1 MYGRGRGISQ
11 ISIEMERPSLTSA
24 LEELSTL
31 ASQWENLASHAN
43 LPPDVVES
51 LKSHGGPNWEG
62 DALREVIRHWL
73 EGLGQDVSWADLLEV
88 VQDIDSELA
97 VGLREKHC
105 SASGS
110 DGALE
115 GGQVEKEGE
124 EGSGKVDGQPDDE
137 RVVDEGDAT
146 AHVFSETWSK
156 LSRDDIVDRVKGLI
170 YGQAIGDALGTY
182 VYVSL

>member
-1 MYGRGRGISQ
+1 
-11 ISIEMERPSLTSA
+11 MERPSLTSA

-31 ASQWENLASHAN
+31 ASQWENLASRVH
-43 LPPDVVES
+43 LSPDVVES
-51 LKSHGGPNWEG
+51 LKARGGPSSEE
-62 DALREVIRHWL
+62 DALREVLRHWL

-97 VGLREKHC
+97 VGLKEKHC

-110 DGALE
+110 DDALE
-115 GGQVEKEGE
+115 GQQEGE
-124 EGSGKVDGQPDDE
+124 EEGEVRSKMDGEPD
-137 RVVDEGDAT
+137 DEGDAN

-170 YGQAIGDALGTY
+170 YGQAIGDALGMHVFSVCILTCMQWRLL
-182 VYVSL
+182 V